1 MNCRGVSRA
10 MTTLKQISSPAGRRA
25 PFAPTTLKLLC
36 ACLFA
41 AGALMQSHAQETP
54 QPAALDVN
62 TPADT
67 ARGIELYKQGQNR
80 EAAGVLRAA
89 VKRRKDDAQAWLH
102 LGIALAR
109 AGESK
114 DARKAFEKAM
124 KLSPD
129 TPQAHIGMAYVLL
142 ESGKAEDAE
151 REATRAVALDARNAE
166 SHYALGLIH
175 LRKNNPAQALS
186 EAETTLK
193 LNPTFAGAF
202 LLKVEAAK
210 EAYAAAVFERYER
223 YRKLNQP
230 LPDVTPEERVMFGH
244 FLKEA
249 SATLEKF
256 LAQFPA
262 SPDAA
267 RLREEADTLRVHSE
281 SVSRSDEPL
290 VYKSSEV
297 TTKAQIFSKPEPL
310 YTEEARNKRV
320 SGTIR
325 LRMVLAFDGRVR
337 NILALTG
344 LGGGLTDKAIE
355 AARRIKFRPA
365 TKDGRPVSQF
375 VTIEYN
381 FSIY

>member
-1 MNCRGVSRA
+1 MKTKSITEMRFTGNNLATSFI
-10 MTTLKQISSPAGRRA
+10 ISFIACVC
-25 PFAPTTLKLLC
+25 LL
-36 ACLFA
+36 FG
-41 AGALMQSHAQETP
+41 AGAHTRLHAQEGKTP
-54 QPAALDVN
+54 QATPPAVN

-80 EAAGVLRAA
+80 EAAGVLRAV

-102 LGIALAR
+102 LGIALTR

-129 TPQAHIGMAYVLL
+129 TPQAHIGMAYILL
-142 ESGKAEDAE
+142 ESGKVEDAQ
-151 REATRAVALDARNAE
+151 REAERALALDARNAE

-175 LRKNNPAQALS
+175 LRKGHPGQALA

-193 LNPTFAGAF
+193 LNPNFAGAL

-210 EAYAAAVFERYER
+210 EAYAVAIFERHER

-230 LPDVTPEERVMFGH
+230 VPDVTPEERAIFGN

-249 SATLEKF
+249 SAALEKF

-267 RLREEADTLRVHSE
+267 RLRQEAETLRVHSE
-281 SVSRSDEPL
+281 WVGKSDEPL
-290 VYKSSEV
+290 VHKAGEV
-297 TTKAQIFSKPEPL
+297 TTKAQILSKPEPL
-310 YTEEARNKRV
+310 YTESARQKRV

-337 NILALTG
+337 NILVLTALPN
-344 LGGGLTDKAIE
+344 GLTDMAVD

-381 FSIY
+381 FNVY